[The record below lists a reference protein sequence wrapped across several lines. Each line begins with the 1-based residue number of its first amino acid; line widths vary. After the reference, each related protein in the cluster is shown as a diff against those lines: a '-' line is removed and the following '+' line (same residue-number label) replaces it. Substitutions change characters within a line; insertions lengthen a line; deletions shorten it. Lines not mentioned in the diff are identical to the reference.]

1 MKFYIYLIV
10 HEIESDSRK
19 TLRLKVYNPDPSL
32 FTRIHGSASKLY
44 EFEIPTQCLL
54 QRSNH

>member
-1 MKFYIYLIV
+1 MKFYIHLIV
-10 HEIESDSRK
+10 HEIESDSKK

-44 EFEIPTQCLL
+44 EFEIPTQCL
-54 QRSNH
+54 